1 MPLSTRGGGLTGGTA
16 DMSPGCSAS
25 ICETLDGSL
34 DGSSGTCEAAHDT
47 PSAAARA
54 NITAARGRVRDR
66 DPASMAAAKR
76 GNLMK
81 AILPF
86 RPAGSRFP
94 RLALTLIKCEA
105 KQTLARLS
113 SSLSPELLERLARV
127 SLASHLINVSA
138 RR

>member
-1 MPLSTRGGGLTGGTA
+1 
-16 DMSPGCSAS
+16 MSPGCSAS
-25 ICETLDGSL
+25 ISDKLDGSL
-34 DGSSGTCEAAHDT
+34 DGSSETCEVAHDT

-54 NITAARGRVRDR
+54 NITVARGRVRVKRALDR

-94 RLALTLIKCEA
+94 RLALTSIK
-105 KQTLARLS
+105 
-113 SSLSPELLERLARV
+113 
-127 SLASHLINVSA
+127 
-138 RR
+138 